1 MSDVQG
7 SLVTGLVITFLPT
20 LAVLGLLCVWLTVLA
35 GYRHLGKTRH
45 DTLKTRRSILGS
57 DGAQIA
63 L

>member
-7 SLVTGLVITFLPT
+7 SPVTGLVITFLPT

-45 DTLKTRRSILGS
+45 HTIETRQRIVS
-57 DGAQIA
+57 DQIA